1 MNDLVSIITPT
12 FNSEKFIAE
21 TISSVQNQTYKNW
34 EMLIVDDCSYDATID
49 IIQQF
54 MEDDHR
60 IHLIRLNK
68 NSGAGVARNTA
79 LQIAKGRF
87 IAFLDSDDV
96 WKAEKLEKQLDFMY
110 SENQPFTFSFY
121 ECIDEDSNSMG
132 KSVESPNPLS
142 YYQLFFCNYV
152 GNLTG
157 IYDVQYFG
165 KIAISSIRKR
175 QDWLVW
181 LTILKQLKNKAKP
194 VTESLAFYRVRKDS
208 LSTSKIKLLK
218 HNYEVYRKFHKLNIV
233 MSLFSMI
240 IFLFAQLVI
249 KPRYIKSYNKL

>member
-1 MNDLVSIITPT
+1 MEGLVSIITPT
-12 FNSEKFIAE
+12 YNSEKFITE
-21 TISSVQNQTYKNW
+21 TIQSVQNQTYANW
-34 EMLIVDDCSYDATID
+34 EMLIVDDCSSDKTVA

-87 IAFLDSDDV
+87 IAFLDSDDI
-96 WKAEKLEKQLDFMY
+96 WKSDKLEKQLSFMK
-110 SENQPFTFSFY
+110 SENQPFSFSFY
-121 ECIDEDSNSMG
+121 EWIDENS
-132 KSVESPNPLS
+132 KPLNKRVETPFPLT

-157 IYDVQYFG
+157 IYDTEYFG

-175 QDWLVW
+175 QDWIVW
-181 LTILKQLKNKAKP
+181 LTILKKLKKAQP
-194 VTESLAFYRVRKDS
+194 VSESLAFYRVRENS

-233 MSLFSMI
+233 ISLFSMI
-240 IFLFAQLVI
+240 VFLFTQLII
-249 KPRYIKSYNKL
+249 KPRYIKTHNKL